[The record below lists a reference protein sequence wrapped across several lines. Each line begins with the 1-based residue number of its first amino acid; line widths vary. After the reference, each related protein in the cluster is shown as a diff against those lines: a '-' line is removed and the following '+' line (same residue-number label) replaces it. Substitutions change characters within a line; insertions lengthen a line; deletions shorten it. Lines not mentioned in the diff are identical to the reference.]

1 MRLNRPS
8 FLLLTI
14 DSGPFLLVSSC
25 FFFRTYN
32 LPVRISFDLDGV
44 LADMDAALARI
55 AEQEFGVTPT
65 SAPADSRSGSRSGG
79 AEASPT
85 PGGLKPSGYDDDRS
99 GGHERSGG
107 EATDAAGDLAGHAVG
122 NAAAN
127 AAGRSAGEKAGDSD
141 GGDAQPAYD
150 TTLLN
155 SLTARQQSR
164 LWQRVRDTRNF
175 WETLDECEPGTV
187 RRLQKIAHEL
197 RWDVLFVTQRPGTA
211 GRTQQ
216 LQTQHWLKRRGF
228 EYPAVYT
235 TIGSR
240 GAIAAALTLDAHID
254 DRLQHCVDVAT
265 ESKAWPI
272 LVWREPESHNRVRSG
287 GVNLGIAVV
296 RSLAEAL
303 DRIEQADRA
312 DGRGDKA
319 DARRAE
325 APRLLL
331 DRLRRA
337 FR

>member
-1 MRLNRPS
+1 M
-8 FLLLTI
+8 
-14 DSGPFLLVSSC
+14 
-25 FFFRTYN
+25 
-32 LPVRISFDLDGV
+32 DGV
-44 LADMDAALARI
+44 LADMDATLARL
-55 AEQEFGVTPT
+55 AEQEFGVT
-65 SAPADSRSGSRSGG
+65 AKAGVAQG
-79 AEASPT
+79 AE
-85 PGGLKPSGYDDDRS
+85 SGPPAAAGEDD
-99 GGHERSGG
+99 
-107 EATDAAGDLAGHAVG
+107 TDAPPPYDLA
-122 NAAAN
+122 
-127 AAGRSAGEKAGDSD
+127 
-141 GGDAQPAYD
+141 
-150 TTLLN
+150 LLN
-155 SLTARQQSR
+155 ALTARQQSR

-175 WETLDECEPGTV
+175 WESLDECEPGVV
-187 RRLQKIAHEL
+187 RRVQKLAHEL
-197 RWDVLFVTQRPGTA
+197 RWDVLFVTQRPATA

-272 LVWREPESHNRVRSG
+272 LVWREAESHDRVRSG

-296 RSLAEAL
+296 RSVAEAL

-312 DGRGDKA
+312 A
-319 DARRAE
+319 AQPE
-325 APRLLL
+325 TPSLL

>member
-1 MRLNRPS
+1 M
-8 FLLLTI
+8 LLA
-14 DSGPFLLVSSC
+14 SG

-32 LPVRISFDLDGV
+32 LSVRISFDLDGV

-55 AEQEFGVTPT
+55 AGQEFGVTTPAA
-65 SAPADSRSGSRSGG
+65 APADS
-79 AEASPT
+79 
-85 PGGLKPSGYDDDRS
+85 
-99 GGHERSGG
+99 
-107 EATDAAGDLAGHAVG
+107 ATGTAAT
-122 NAAAN
+122 AAA
-127 AAGRSAGEKAGDSD
+127 DP
-141 GGDAQPAYD
+141 GDAPPAYD
-150 TTLLN
+150 TALLN

-187 RRLQKIAHEL
+187 RRLQKLAHEL
-197 RWDVLFVTQRPGTA
+197 RWDVLFVTQRPATA

-272 LVWREPESHNRVRSG
+272 LVWREAESHDRVRSG

-296 RSLAEAL
+296 RSVAEAL

-312 DGRGDKA
+312 A
-319 DARRAE
+319 AQPE
-325 APRLLL
+325 TLSLL

-337 FR
+337 FK